1 MTRIIEI
8 IIDPQ
13 GKLTLHTKGF
23 AGSSCQDAT
32 KLLGQAL
39 GAVVN
44 DQHTPE
50 YFTTPV
56 RRRIDVT
63 EG

>member
-8 IIDPQ
+8 TISPQ
-13 GKLTLHTKGF
+13 GKLTVQTKGF

-32 KLLGQAL
+32 KLLEQAL

-56 RRRIDVT
+56 RRGIDVS